1 MGDLDTI
8 ASAAASAAQIEAGKA
23 AEAAR
28 PIADFLRK
36 ASFETTR
43 LVPADLAALQDLR
56 ADVAVYVSAAPS
68 LPAEAQLEVAAAL
81 RTHGVEPIPHVAVR
95 NFASAGALAAWL
107 ARMADRAGVRRAL
120 IIAGDRAE
128 PAGPFHAAIDLIE
141 SGLLQDHG
149 IEEIGIAGYPDGHP
163 RIAPLD
169 LDRVL
174 AAKIEAADQTGLR
187 VHLVTQFAFAAES
200 ILRWLARLR
209 DLGIDHPVRVGFAG
223 PATLPDLLRFARVCG
238 VKTSALALARN
249 AGLAR
254 NMFALMTPDRLVRPV
269 AEACANGRY
278 GEVAP
283 HFYSFGGLAATIRW
297 ATAATAER
305 IELDRAFGFSIAP
318 P

>member
-1 MGDLDTI
+1 MSDLDTV
-8 ASAAASAAQIEAGKA
+8 AKATRSETGKA

-43 LVPADLAALQDLR
+43 LAAADLAALQDIR
-56 ADVAVYVSAAPS
+56 ADTAVYVSAVLNRPS
-68 LPAEAQLEVAAAL
+68 ARAGRGRRRL
-81 RTHGVEPIPHVAVR
+81 
-95 NFASAGALAAWL
+95 AGARRRAHPARRGAQFCRRGNARNVL

-120 IIAGDRAE
+120 IIGGDRAE

-187 VHLVTQFAFAAES
+187 VYIATQFAFAADS
-200 ILRWLARLR
+200 ILRWLACLR

-223 PATLPDLLRFARVCG
+223 PTTLPDLLRFARICG
-238 VKTSALALARN
+238 VKTSALALVRN

-254 NMFALMTPDRLVRPV
+254 NMFALTTPDRLVRPL
-269 AEACANGRY
+269 AEACADGRY
-278 GEVAP
+278 GDVAP
-283 HFYSFGGLAATIRW
+283 HLYSFGGLAATVRW
-297 ATAATAER
+297 AAAATAER
-305 IELDRAFGFSIAP
+305 IELDHASGFSIAP

>member
-1 MGDLDTI
+1 MSDLDAVTK
-8 ASAAASAAQIEAGKA
+8 ATQSETGKA

-43 LVPADLAALQDLR
+43 LAAADVAALQDIR
-56 ADVAVYVSAAPS
+56 ADTAVYVSAV
-68 LPAEAQLEVAAAL
+68 LNRPAEAQVEVAAAL
-81 RTHGVEPIPHVAVR
+81 RAHGVEPIPHVAVR
-95 NFASAGALAAWL
+95 NFASAGALASWL

-120 IIAGDRAE
+120 IIGGDRAE

-187 VHLVTQFAFAAES
+187 VHLVTQFAFAADS

-209 DLGIDHPVRVGFAG
+209 DLGIDHPVRIGFAG
-223 PATLPDLLRFARVCG
+223 PTTLPDLLRFARICG
-238 VKTSALALARN
+238 VKTSALALVRN

-254 NMFALMTPDRLVRPV
+254 NMFALTTPDRLVRPL
-269 AEACANGRY
+269 AEACADGRC
-278 GEVAP
+278 GDVAP
-283 HFYSFGGLAATIRW
+283 HFYSFGGLAATVRW
-297 ATAATAER
+297 ATAATTER
-305 IELDRAFGFSIAP
+305 IELDHASGFSIAP

>member
-1 MGDLDTI
+1 MSDLDTV
-8 ASAAASAAQIEAGKA
+8 AKATRSETRTA

-43 LVPADLAALQDLR
+43 LAAADLAALQDIR
-56 ADVAVYVSAAPS
+56 ADTAVYVSAV
-68 LPAEAQLEVAAAL
+68 LNRPAEAQVEVAAAL
-81 RTHGVEPIPHVAVR
+81 RAHGVEPIPHVAVR
-95 NFASAGALAAWL
+95 NFASAGALATWL
-107 ARMADRAGVRRAL
+107 ARMADQAGVRRAL
-120 IIAGDRAE
+120 VIAGDRAE
-128 PAGPFHAAIDLIE
+128 PTGPFHAAIDLIE

-174 AAKIEAADQTGLR
+174 AADQTGLR
-187 VHLVTQFAFAAES
+187 VHFVTQFAFAADS
-200 ILRWLARLR
+200 ILRWLTRLR

-223 PATLPDLLRFARVCG
+223 PTTVPDLLRFARICG
-238 VKTSALALARN
+238 VKTSALALVRN

-254 NMFALMTPDRLVRPV
+254 NMFALTTPDRLVRPL
-269 AEACANGRY
+269 AEACADGRY
-278 GEVAP
+278 GDVTP
-283 HFYSFGGLAATIRW
+283 HLYSFGGLAATIHW
-297 ATAATAER
+297 AAAATTER
-305 IELDRAFGFSIAP
+305 IELDHACGFSIAP